1 MINAN
6 AEEVIIN
13 KIEVEKEQVLD
24 RNIYKLL
31 M

>member
-6 AEEVIIN
+6 TEEVIIN
-13 KIEVEKEQVLD
+13 KIEVEKEQTLD

>member
-6 AEEVIIN
+6 TEEVIIN
-13 KIEVEKEQVLD
+13 KIEMEEEQVLD